1 MHVSLTPTLEEYA
14 RGKVDSGLY
23 NNGSEVVREAL
34 RLMIQRDADR
44 EGLRASVAEGFQQI
58 ETGNFTE
65 VTNRDEFLA
74 LARARRV
81 QP

>member
-44 EGLRASVAEGFQQI
+44 EGLRASVAEGFRQI
-58 ETGNFTE
+58 EDGKFTE
-65 VTNRDEFLA
+65 VSSSAELLA
-74 LARARRV
+74 LARGRRV
-81 QP
+81 QS

>member
-1 MHVSLTPTLEEYA
+1 MHVSLTEKLEEYA

-44 EGLRASVAEGFQQI
+44 ERLRASIAEGFQQI
-58 ETGNFTE
+58 EDGNYTE
-65 VTNRDEFLA
+65 VSSRDELLA
-74 LARARRV
+74 LARARRT
-81 QP
+81 QS